1 MDMEQEQQNIKNI
14 DKVIIRYL
22 LINSLKRLG
31 IRCLAVAVIIIAIGF
46 CYSWFIGSYLV
57 PNYAGECLSRMMSS
71 LINMPYQTQM
81 AEYRNSN
88 NDLVKITDHD
98 WQELKCI
105 KTFGLRKNRGQVV
118 ENKAVGGSLSKQ
130 EQQDY
135 AECIRIHYFD
145 GYKQDKFYLLG
156 RGTDEIND
164 RFCTHPM
171 TCDLIS
177 LGVGDYV
184 LQKPEI
190 LRNLIKI
197 AERPCNYIK
206 KYEEI
211 TQAEIDEWEGRYGNN
226 KGEGRKYLEYKIKS
240 NNRDL
245 YCKKPNFLEKRGK
258 RFVEINIMNSRTQ
271 DNDIRIYVIR
281 KDI

>member
-1 MDMEQEQQNIKNI
+1 
-14 DKVIIRYL
+14 
-22 LINSLKRLG
+22 
-31 IRCLAVAVIIIAIGF
+31 
-46 CYSWFIGSYLV
+46 
-57 PNYAGECLSRMMSS
+57 
-71 LINMPYQTQM
+71 
-81 AEYRNSN
+81 
-88 NDLVKITDHD
+88 
-98 WQELKCI
+98 
-105 KTFGLRKNRGQVV
+105 
-118 ENKAVGGSLSKQ
+118 
-130 EQQDY
+130 
-135 AECIRIHYFD
+135 
-145 GYKQDKFYLLG
+145 
-156 RGTDEIND
+156 
-164 RFCTHPM
+164 M

-226 KGEGRKYLEYKIKS
+226 KGEGRKYLEYKVKS

-258 RFVEINIMNSRTQ
+258 RFVEINIMNYRTQ